1 MVTKFLLLSLSAIL
15 ASAPFGSCSLGEQSI
30 AGDGGLGLFDIPTS
44 EYADRNNTNA
54 TGIIG
59 FDRYSLSIAVKADV
73 PIPNSD
79 SAENSTM
86 TSVISLEMDSPASN
100 QTTCVAVYHGLS
112 ANISAASMDLDS
124 EDGYGCGRMLS
135 DDCVSALLSAA
146 NDGIQKDC
154 SGYLPQIPQVCMEQ
168 FGDLSGTGFCE
179 SQSDKYLLP

>member
-1 MVTKFLLLSLSAIL
+1 MATKLSLLSLSAIL
-15 ASAPFGSCSLGEQSI
+15 ASAPLGSCSLGEQSI

-44 EYADRNNTNA
+44 EYADRNNANA

-73 PIPNSD
+73 PIPNLD
-79 SAENSTM
+79 AGDPRNSTM

-100 QTTCVAVYHGLS
+100 QTTCVAIYHGLS

-154 SGYLPQIPQVCMEQ
+154 SGYLPQVPQVCMDQ

-179 SQSDKYLLP
+179 